1 MKKLEKANAV
11 LDDKDATQYDVDLA
25 LANLQDAIASL
36 TLKAENK
43 TALHLAILDAKVLD
57 TSIYTKE
64 SVETFE
70 KALAAAQAV

>member
-43 TALHLAILDAKVLD
+43 TALHLAILD
-57 TSIYTKE
+57 
-64 SVETFE
+64 E
-70 KALAAAQAV
+70 KY